1 MDPLTLGL
9 LVTAVVGTAIKVGSD
24 LADNTGAQQAMLLH
38 NQAAQKQSA
47 FEETMRRAEGSQSQ
61 VLAST
66 KARAAASGFALT
78 GSFSDYLSGMATQFQ
93 FQNSADAANN
103 RQSVDLILQGA
114 GIAGDP
120 TAKNFRAASD
130 LASGLGQ
137 VGKAY
142 TGLGA

>member
-1 MDPLTLGL
+1 MDPATLGL
-9 LVTAVVGTAIKVGSD
+9 IVAAVGVGIKVV
-24 LADNTGAQQAMLLH
+24 ADQLDDTGAKQAGLLRA
-38 NQAAQKQSA
+38 QAGQKMSA
-47 FEETMRRAEGSQSQ
+47 FEETMRRTEGNQSQ
-61 VLAST
+61 ILAST
-66 KARAAASGFALT
+66 KARTAASGFELT

-103 RQSVDLILQGA
+103 AQSVDLILRGA

-120 TAKNFRAASD
+120 SVKNLRTASD
-130 LASGLGQ
+130 IASGLGS

>member
-1 MDPLTLGL
+1 MDPATLGL
-9 LVTAVVGTAIKVGSD
+9 IVAAVGVGIKVV
-24 LADNTGAQQAMLLH
+24 ADQLDDTGAKQAALLH
-38 NQAAQKQSA
+38 SQAAQKQSV
-47 FEETMRRAEGSQSQ
+47 FEETMRRQEGSQSQ
-61 VLAST
+61 ILAST
-66 KARAAASGFALT
+66 KARTAASGFALT

-114 GIAGDP
+114 SIAGDP
-120 TAKNFRAASD
+120 SAKNFRTASD
-130 LASGLGQ
+130 IANGLGQ